1 MRQPSAVI
9 ALATLI
15 ASVPTLAQSQAA
27 GSPKNEESVS
37 LEEVMVTARRRE
49 ERLRDVPVAASAI
62 TEEMLQ
68 SLVLEGADDYL
79 RQVPS
84 ATLVTSG
91 PEYLNDI
98 TIRGQGSGRLG
109 FSETATGLFR
119 DGMYNAGGGFGGR
132 SLTRM
137 DVFDIERIEVLRG
150 PQGALFGRNSVG
162 GAVNIVANRSSDELQ
177 LRGTL
182 RASNNDRHDAE
193 AVVNMPLGKRAG
205 LRIASLVQ
213 DQDGGFIVNQT
224 TGHELDAQRYRG
236 ARAVF
241 DFRATDALTLGA
253 FYEYYD
259 ALTPAFVNLGQRET
273 RTDGT
278 PLDPGRYLRADMN
291 REGGADIAQHY
302 AMANADYAL
311 SWATLSA
318 KVSFVSRDGGR
329 SNEDVDHYAG
339 HSSIDVIPGASTG
352 GVDYTAAQHED
363 YSRTGAQIYLVS
375 QPSGPLSWLVGVEG
389 LWSQSDVASDPNLCP
404 EYTGTLLPY
413 TPGCFVG
420 QAGTLAAQGATVR
433 SAARLTMTHDEFS
446 EDMTSYSLF
455 GSLDWRLTE
464 QLKLGIELRVQ
475 NDKKEFGFQR
485 YSEDPLV
492 YFGAGTPP
500 AGMLAPI
507 SVDPDGS
514 GPRVS
519 APVQFCPPSLSAAQC
534 QAGLE
539 AVIMDADRDW
549 TFWTPAASL
558 HYEFN
563 ERQAAYARVATGDR
577 PGGFNTNPASTT
589 VRSDFGATLLYEPE
603 KATSFEVGWKGS
615 LFDGLIEGE
624 AAVFYVMTDDVQVV
638 SAPSATARGFIL
650 QNAGDA
656 YVYGGELELRNV
668 AAMGPGRLIT
678 SMALSSQA
686 GKFKEGAS
694 ALLDTNGDNLP
705 DQLDL
710 GGNDVPRLRD
720 YQVTLNLAYT
730 ASISDALR
738 AFGGVS
744 MQTADG
750 GYENPDN
757 SRDYAGYTL
766 FDARMGMQGG
776 HWKASLFGRN
786 LTDERYL
793 LNTVGNNNF
802 WSDGRTYGVELSMIY

>member
-1 MRQPSAVI
+1 MKQPRVAL
-9 ALATLI
+9 ALATMIVAAPLQ
-15 ASVPTLAQSQAA
+15 APAAERPANDDSVS
-27 GSPKNEESVS
+27 S

-49 ERLRDVPVAASAI
+49 ERLRDIPVAASAM

-68 SLVLEGADDYL
+68 SLVLDGADDYL

-137 DVFDIERIEVLRG
+137 DVFDIDRIEVLRG

-162 GAVNIVANRSSDELQ
+162 GAVSIVGNRPVDELQ
-177 LRGTL
+177 LRGTV
-182 RASNNDRHDAE
+182 RASNNERRDVE
-193 AVVNMPLGKRAG
+193 AVANLPLSEQLG
-205 LRIASLVQ
+205 LRIASLYH
-213 DQDGGFIVNQT
+213 DQDGGFVVNET

-236 ARAVF
+236 ARAVL
-241 DFRATDALTLGA
+241 DFNATDALELGA

-259 ALTPAFVNLGQRET
+259 ALAPAFANLGQRSA
-273 RTDGT
+273 RLDGT
-278 PLDPGRYLRADMN
+278 ALDPGPYRRADMN

-302 AMANADYAL
+302 AMLNADYSL

-339 HSSIDVIPGASTG
+339 HSSIDVIPGAALG
-352 GVDYTAAQHED
+352 GPDYTSAQHED
-363 YSRTGAQIYLVS
+363 YSRVGAQFFLVS
-375 QPSGPLSWLVGVEG
+375 RTDGPVSWLAGIEG
-389 LWSQSDVASDPNLCP
+389 LWSGSDVENDPDFCAQ
-404 EYTGTLLPY
+404 YTGTLLPD
-413 TPGCFVG
+413 TAGCFVG
-420 QAGTLAAQGATVR
+420 QAGTLGAQGAAVR
-433 SAARLTMTHDEFS
+433 NAARLAMLHDEFS

-455 GSLDWRLTE
+455 GSVDWQLSER
-464 QLKLGIELRVQ
+464 LKLGLELRVQ
-475 NDKKEFGFQR
+475 NDSKEFGFLR

-507 SVDPDGS
+507 AIDPDGV
-514 GPRVS
+514 GPRTAS
-519 APVQFCPPSLSAAQC
+519 PVEFCPPGLSSTQC
-534 QAGLE
+534 VAGLE
-539 AVIMDADRDW
+539 AVRMEEDRDW

-558 HYEFN
+558 HYAVTDA
-563 ERQAAYARVATGDR
+563 QSVYARVATGDR
-577 PGGFNTNPASTT
+577 PGGFNTNPAATT
-589 VRSDFGATLLYEPE
+589 VRSDFGGTLIYEPE

-615 LFDGLIEGE
+615 LLDGSIEGE
-624 AAVFYVMTDDVQVV
+624 AALFYVLTDDVQVV
-638 SAPSATARGFIL
+638 SAPSANARGFIL

-668 AAMGPGRLIT
+668 AALGPGRLIT
-678 SMALSSQA
+678 SFALSSQA
-686 GKFKEGAS
+686 GKFKDGAT
-694 ALLDTNGDNLP
+694 ALLDTNADNVP
-705 DQLDL
+705 DRLDL
-710 GGNDVPRLRD
+710 SGNDVPRLRD
-720 YQVTLNLAYT
+720 YQATLNLGYT
-730 ASISDALR
+730 APLSAALS

-744 MQTADG
+744 AQTADG
-750 GYENPDN
+750 GFENPDN
-757 SRDYAGYTL
+757 VRDYEGYTL
-766 FDARMGMQGG
+766 FDARIGLQGQ

-793 LNTVGNNNF
+793 LNLVGGNNF
-802 WSDGRTYGVELSMIY
+802 WSDGRTYGVELSMTY